1 MPVAHAEAV
10 RPRPIPGFR
19 NRTQDYDAQSIAKT
33 LGLKVSGVARILGV
47 HPSTLSRN
55 HASPKI
61 RTQAA
66 KLERVLSLL
75 AELYGDLDYAVAWL
89 KTPSALWSDAGDLS
103 AFDLMMNEEWG
114 LDFVLQTVEAMRR
127 GDPLT

>member
-1 MPVAHAEAV
+1 MRNEHPDTARPEPVQ
-10 RPRPIPGFR
+10 GFR
-19 NRTQDYDAQSIAKT
+19 NHAQDYDENSIAKT
-33 LGLKVSGVARILGV
+33 LGLKVSDVARILGV

-55 HASPKI
+55 HTSPKI
-61 RTQAA
+61 RIQAA

-75 AELYGDLDYAVAWL
+75 AELYGDFDYAVAWL

-114 LDFVLQTVEAMRR
+114 LDFVLRTVEAMRR

>member
-1 MPVAHAEAV
+1 MLNEHPDSA
-10 RPRPIPGFR
+10 RPEPIQGFR
-19 NRTQDYDAQSIAKT
+19 NHAQDYDGNSVAKT
-33 LGLKVSGVARILGV
+33 LGLKVSCVARILGV
-47 HPSTLSRN
+47 YPSTLSRN
-55 HASPKI
+55 PASPKI
-61 RTQAA
+61 RTQAV

-75 AELYGDLDYAVAWL
+75 ADLYGDLNYAVAWL